1 VRSAQQIIC
10 RKCDVMS
17 NVQAIEKSNDNLY
30 FVRCQQCGAKNQIV
44 QTGATLS
51 QPGLLQVMGLIE

>member
-10 RKCDVMS
+10 RKCGVMS
-17 NVQAIEKSNDNLY
+17 NVQTIEKSNDSLY
-30 FVRCQQCGAKNQIV
+30 FVRCQQCQAKNQIV

-51 QPGLLQVMGLIE
+51 QPGLLQVMGLID